1 MGQAGIQLPE
11 TARNILRKK
20 KKKVLGQSVKQREKR
35 EKDSVFS
42 IR

>member
-20 KKKVLGQSVKQREKR
+20 KKSIGAVCKAKRKKR
-35 EKDSVFS
+35 E
-42 IR
+42 

>member
-20 KKKVLGQSVKQREKR
+20 KKKSIGAVCKAKRKKR
-35 EKDSVFS
+35 ERQCF
-42 IR
+42 